1 MGSSGIQLII
11 LAAIALF
18 LILKLR
24 KTLGTRDGFESGPNQ
39 RTIDVP
45 EEPRREFEVIEG
57 GVDRDI
63 AKYAKDNEAAT
74 NALLSMKGVEPNFNV
89 GGFMQ
94 GARKAYEWILIAF
107 AEGRLDE
114 IKPYLSSEVLES
126 FEQTIA
132 DRDSDDRNFTT
143 TFVGIRDADVLDAE
157 FDVETSDAEITVEF
171 VCDLISYVTDSDDN
185 LVEGDTEEVR
195 AQTDVWTFSRTMGGG
210 KDPNWKLVATGG

>member
-1 MGSSGIQLII
+1 MGTSGIQLII

-24 KTLGTRDGFESGPNQ
+24 KTLGTRDGFESGSNQ

-57 GVDRDI
+57 GADRDI

-89 GGFMQ
+89 GGFME

-107 AEGRLDE
+107 AEGRLEE
-114 IKPYLSSEVLES
+114 IEPYLSSEVSES
-126 FEQTIA
+126 FAQTIS
-132 DRDSDDRNFTT
+132 DRASDDRNFTT
-143 TFVGIRDADVLDAE
+143 TFVGIRESGVLDAE
-157 FDVETSDAEITVEF
+157 FVAETSNAEITVEF
-171 VCDLISYVTDSDDN
+171 VCDLISYVTDLDDN
-185 LVEGDTEEVR
+185 LVEGDTKEVR
-195 AQTDVWTFSRTMGGG
+195 AQTDVWTFARKMGGD
-210 KDPNWKLVATGG
+210 DPNWKLVATGA

>member
-1 MGSSGIQLII
+1 MGTSGIQLII

-57 GVDRDI
+57 GADRDI

-74 NALLSMKGVEPNFNV
+74 KALLSMKGVEPNFNV
-89 GGFMQ
+89 GGFME

-107 AEGRLDE
+107 AEGRLEE
-114 IKPYLSSEVLES
+114 IKPYLSSEVSES
-126 FEQTIA
+126 FAQTIS
-132 DRDSDDRNFTT
+132 DRASDDRNFTT
-143 TFVGIRDADVLDAE
+143 TFVGIRESGVLDAE
-157 FDVETSDAEITVEF
+157 FEAETSNAEITVEF
-171 VCDLISYVTDSDDN
+171 VCDLISYVTDLDGN
-185 LVEGDTEEVR
+185 LVDGDTKEVR
-195 AQTDVWTFSRTMGGG
+195 AQTDVWTFARKMGGG
-210 KDPNWKLVATGG
+210 DPNWKLVATGV

>member
-57 GVDRDI
+57 GADRDI

-74 NALLSMKGVEPNFNV
+74 KALLSMKGVEPNFNV
-89 GGFMQ
+89 GGFME

-107 AEGRLDE
+107 AEGRLEE
-114 IKPYLSSEVLES
+114 IEPYLSSEVSES
-126 FEQTIA
+126 FAQTIS
-132 DRDSDDRNFTT
+132 DRASDDRNFTT
-143 TFVGIRDADVLDAE
+143 TFVGIRESGVLDAE
-157 FDVETSDAEITVEF
+157 FVAETSNAEITVEF
-171 VCDLISYVTDSDDN
+171 VCDLISYVTDLDDN
-185 LVEGDTEEVR
+185 LVEGDTKEVR
-195 AQTDVWTFSRTMGGG
+195 AQTDVWTFARKMGGD
-210 KDPNWKLVATGG
+210 DPNWKLVATGV

>member
-39 RTIDVP
+39 RTIDAP

-57 GVDRDI
+57 GADRDI

-89 GGFMQ
+89 GGFME

-107 AEGRLDE
+107 AEGRLEE
-114 IKPYLSSEVLES
+114 IEPYLSSEVSES
-126 FEQTIA
+126 FAQTIS
-132 DRDSDDRNFTT
+132 DRASDDRNFTT
-143 TFVGIRDADVLDAE
+143 TFVGIRESGVLDAE
-157 FDVETSDAEITVEF
+157 FVAETSNAEITVEF
-171 VCDLISYVTDSDDN
+171 VCDLISYVTDLDDN
-185 LVEGDTEEVR
+185 LVEGDTKEVR
-195 AQTDVWTFSRTMGGG
+195 AQTDVWTFARKMGGG
-210 KDPNWKLVATGG
+210 DPNWKLVATGA

>member
-57 GVDRDI
+57 GADRDI

-74 NALLSMKGVEPNFNV
+74 KALLSMKGVEPNFNV
-89 GGFMQ
+89 GGFME

-107 AEGRLDE
+107 AEGRLEE
-114 IKPYLSSEVLES
+114 IEPYLSSEVSES
-126 FEQTIA
+126 FAQTIS
-132 DRDSDDRNFTT
+132 DRASDDRNFTT
-143 TFVGIRDADVLDAE
+143 TFVGIRESGVLDAE
-157 FDVETSDAEITVEF
+157 FVAETSNAEITVEF
-171 VCDLISYVTDSDDN
+171 VCDLISYVTDLDDN
-185 LVEGDTEEVR
+185 LVEGDTKEVR
-195 AQTDVWTFSRTMGGG
+195 AQTDVWTFARKMGGD
-210 KDPNWKLVATGG
+210 DPNWKLVATGA

>member
-57 GVDRDI
+57 GADRDI

-74 NALLSMKGVEPNFNV
+74 KALLSMKGVEPNFNV
-89 GGFMQ
+89 GGFME

-107 AEGRLDE
+107 AEGRLEE
-114 IKPYLSSEVLES
+114 IEPYLSSEVSES
-126 FEQTIA
+126 FAQTIS
-132 DRDSDDRNFTT
+132 DRASDDRNFTT
-143 TFVGIRDADVLDAE
+143 TFVGIRESGVLDAE
-157 FDVETSDAEITVEF
+157 FVAETSNAEITVEF
-171 VCDLISYVTDSDDN
+171 VCDLISYVTDLDDN
-185 LVEGDTEEVR
+185 LVEGDTKEVR
-195 AQTDVWTFSRTMGGG
+195 AQTDVWTFARKMGGG
-210 KDPNWKLVATGG
+210 DPNWKLVATGV

>member
-57 GVDRDI
+57 GADRDI

-74 NALLSMKGVEPNFNV
+74 KALLSMKGVEPNFNV
-89 GGFMQ
+89 GGFME

-107 AEGRLDE
+107 AEGRLEE
-114 IKPYLSSEVLES
+114 IEPYLSSEVSES
-126 FEQTIA
+126 FAQTIS
-132 DRDSDDRNFTT
+132 DRASDDRNFTT
-143 TFVGIRDADVLDAE
+143 TFVGIRESGVLDAE
-157 FDVETSDAEITVEF
+157 FVAETSNAEITVEF
-171 VCDLISYVTDSDDN
+171 VCDLISYVTDLDDN
-185 LVEGDTEEVR
+185 LVEGDTKEVR
-195 AQTDVWTFSRTMGGG
+195 AQTDV
-210 KDPNWKLVATGG
+210 

>member
-39 RTIDVP
+39 RTIDAP

-57 GVDRDI
+57 GADRDI

-89 GGFMQ
+89 GGFME

-107 AEGRLDE
+107 AEGRLEE
-114 IKPYLSSEVLES
+114 IEPYLSSEVSES
-126 FEQTIA
+126 FAQTIS
-132 DRDSDDRNFTT
+132 DRASDDRNFTT
-143 TFVGIRDADVLDAE
+143 TFVGIRESGVLDAE
-157 FDVETSDAEITVEF
+157 FVAETSNAEITVEF
-171 VCDLISYVTDSDDN
+171 VCDLISYVTDLDDN
-185 LVEGDTEEVR
+185 LVEGDTKEVR
-195 AQTDVWTFSRTMGGG
+195 AQTDVWTFARKMGGD
-210 KDPNWKLVATGG
+210 DPNWKLVATGA

>member
-11 LAAIALF
+11 LAAVALF

-45 EEPRREFEVIEG
+45 DEPRREFEVIEG
-57 GVDRDI
+57 GVVDRDI

-74 NALLSMKGVEPNFNV
+74 KALLSMKGVEPDFNV
-89 GGFMQ
+89 GGFME

-114 IKPYLSSEVLES
+114 IKPYLSSEVSES
-126 FEQTIA
+126 FAQTIS
-132 DRDSDDRNFTT
+132 DRASGDRNFTT
-143 TFVGIRDADVLDAE
+143 TFVGIRESGVLDAE
-157 FDVETSDAEITVEF
+157 FEAETSNAEITVEF
-171 VCDLISYVTDSDDN
+171 VCDLISYVTDSDEN
-185 LVEGDTEEVR
+185 LVEGDTEEAR
-195 AQTDVWTFSRTMGGG
+195 AQTDVWTFARTMGGG
-210 KDPNWKLVATGG
+210 DPNWKLVATGV